1 MATDNS
7 IRIRVSAV
15 GEETTLAGIQRL
27 VAEAQGS
34 HSRAQ
39 ALADRAAAFLFYFA
53 AGTGLIT
60 FTVWTLLG
68 DIDEAVT
75 RAVTVLV
82 AHTPLDWLSRW

>member
-1 MATDNS
+1 VRKPRWRESSGWSRRRKDP
-7 IRIRVSAV
+7 I
-15 GEETTLAGIQRL
+15 LARKPWPTEL
-27 VAEAQGS
+27 
-34 HSRAQ
+34 
-39 ALADRAAAFLFYFA
+39 LAFLFYFA